1 MFTISSYYIYV
12 LKNQAMY
19 IIRQENTKNNE
30 EKLILEIVYIFP
42 DFPVKREQNAQNR
55 IR

>member
-19 IIRQENTKNNE
+19 IIRQEKTKNND
-30 EKLILEIVYIFP
+30 KII
-42 DFPVKREQNAQNR
+42 
-55 IR
+55 